1 MVALMELILF
11 GCWLWPRFEFGAV
24 GIFTDVLVSLL
35 LYAGKIQSVVFSRWI
50 DGSKDEEVG
59 KEPAE
64 RSGCPQR

>member
-35 LYAGKIQSVVFSRWI
+35 LYVGKIQSVVFSMAI
-50 DGSKDEEVG
+50 TVSYSQHV
-59 KEPAE
+59 
-64 RSGCPQR
+64 

>member
-35 LYAGKIQSVVFSRWI
+35 LYVGKIQSVVFST
-50 DGSKDEEVG
+50 
-59 KEPAE
+59 PL
-64 RSGCPQR
+64 PQRFSKLLLVDF